1 MHTFLIVGVT
11 LYGIWWVLSM
21 KFVLGAA
28 VAQIKEL
35 RAENEALRAEN
46 EDLRECKEI
55 LWAEFNMLL
64 EGK

>member
-1 MHTFLIVGVT
+1 MHTFLIICVV
-11 LYGIWWVLSM
+11 LYGVWWVLSA
-21 KFVLGAA
+21 KFLMGAG
-28 VAQIKEL
+28 VARIKWLE
-35 RAENEALRAEN
+35 AENEALRAEN

>member
-1 MHTFLIVGVT
+1 MHTFLIVGVV
-11 LYGIWWVLSM
+11 LYGVWWVLSA
-21 KFVLGAA
+21 KFLMGAA
-28 VAQIKEL
+28 VARIKVLE
-35 RAENEALRAEN
+35 AENEALRAEN